1 MTQSK
6 SKAKAEEQQ
15 NDPTVEQE
23 SGEVSAVSEGIE
35 PVTATVPD
43 GYVTVKMA
51 HPLTR
56 KQDYVFLG
64 LDPAKR
70 VGVNDEIQVSKNGAR
85 ALITAGLVQV
95 DPENKEAVKTLL
107 SGGK

>member
-6 SKAKAEEQQ
+6 SKAKAEAQQ

-23 SGEVSAVSEGIE
+23 SGDVTAVSEGIE
-35 PVTATVPD
+35 PVTTEVPA
-43 GYVTVKMA
+43 GYVTVKLA

-56 KQDYVFLG
+56 KQDYIYLG
-64 LDPAKR
+64 LDPEKR

-95 DPENKEAVKTLL
+95 DPENKEAVKSVLN
-107 SGGK
+107 GGK